1 MVPLE
6 SDLLSPSNFF
16 GSLESEL
23 LRRSREAQWSL
34 KLMSSKASE
43 HSLLFWLVLGEGIF
57 YTFFFSLYILPIATC
72 HVLREM
78 NYMYKRFI
86 LRNVRKSISIN
97 STNWAALSS
106 SRSWAKYT
114 KWGHMF
120 TNVQRWSF
128 PTTIA
133 TQAFN
138 RKHTEVSLEY
148 SHRSLNAILA

>member
-16 GSLESEL
+16 GPLESEL

-34 KLMSSKASE
+34 KLMSSKESE
-43 HSLLFWLVLGEGIF
+43 HSLLFWLVLVEGIF
-57 YTFFFSLYILPIATC
+57 YTFFFFFLPIATC
-72 HVLREM
+72 HVLHKM

-86 LRNVRKSISIN
+86 FRNVWKSISIN

-128 PTTIA
+128 PTTTA

-138 RKHTEVSLEY
+138 RKRTEVSLEY
-148 SHRSLNAILA
+148 SHQSLNAILA